1 MKRDSR
7 EKNEAMRAFKV
18 EIKEWLTQHHLTK
31 KWLADVLGVQ
41 HGTVRNWLS
50 SEMRIGEE
58 TCNRI
63 RDLMKRPSL
72 EDIVPTP
79 VRPPAFLLAPA
90 NGAKVVLWL
99 TAAKI
104 IDESVLS
111 PERIRTSLN
120 QVRGEQAAFAAWATP
135 IINAEISRVLRAE
148 DDAKIRIMQI
158 AQSNE
163 VELSRKIDNDID
175 NKVVIY
181 VRKSELN
188 LAFLKAAA
196 SYQPGKDI
204 GTFVQRTL
212 NQAAEHAIS
221 KDIDSFL
228 NQGNAPEGASC
239 ALDESL
245 PHSSS

>member
-1 MKRDSR
+1 MKSDAK
-7 EKNEAMRAFKV
+7 EKNEAMRTFKV
-18 EIKEWLTQHHLTK
+18 EIREWLTTHHLTK

-104 IDESVLS
+104 IDESVLN

-135 IINAEISRVLRAE
+135 IINAEISRVLRAK

-158 AQSNE
+158 AQGNE
-163 VELSRKIDNDID
+163 VVPSLKIDNDID
-175 NKVVIY
+175 KKVVIY

-196 SYQPGKDI
+196 SYQPGEDV
-204 GTFVQRTL
+204 GTFVQNAL
-212 NQAAEHAIS
+212 NQAAEDAVS

-228 NQGNAPEGASC
+228 NHRDTAGGESC
-239 ALDESL
+239 ALNESL